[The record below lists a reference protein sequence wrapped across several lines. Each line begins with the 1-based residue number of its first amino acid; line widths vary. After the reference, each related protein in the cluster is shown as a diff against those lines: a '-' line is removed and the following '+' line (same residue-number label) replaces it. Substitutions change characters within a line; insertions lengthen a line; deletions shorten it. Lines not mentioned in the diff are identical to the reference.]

1 MLVYVGSG
9 RNKGR
14 ECLVGSE
21 TRGAECYF
29 SFIRKAFDNFLIF
42 RILCDSKSITY
53 MGDTE
58 SCSSGIFS
66 SGWNLSPKQRQK
78 IGVYNEVLCR
88 LRELNVPEAMVL
100 GFEEEL
106 WAHFYRLPARYALD
120 MNVER
125 AQDVLLHK
133 RLLDTARD
141 PTTATGPAIE
151 VRLVQV
157 RSASSAADCS
167 SKSLGSNSLSKVCPE
182 DSGIPD
188 NTSFHPPPAF
198 GSSTNVDLSLCEAQ
212 LQVGYRDN
220 YLNFYSHYA
229 RPMHE
234 ITISTN
240 DKPKLLCQLTSLLSE
255 TGLDIQEAH
264 AFSTIDGYSLDVFV
278 VGGWVVEETEKLKH
292 ELAKKIQKLQQL
304 QLKENASLSTA
315 KQEQIGMNFIW
326 RIGSGCLRYEKI
338 IASGPFSDL
347 YKGTFCNQDVAVK
360 VLKHEN
366 LNENIL
372 REFSQEVYILSK
384 MQHKNVVKFV
394 GACTKPPNLYLVTE
408 YMSGGS
414 MFDFLHKRETI
425 LSLSS
430 LLKVAIDVS
439 EGMKY
444 LHQNDII
451 HRDLKTANLL
461 IDENGVVK
469 VADFGVARMHDQSG
483 IMTAETGTY
492 RWMAPEV
499 ISHQPYDH
507 KADIFSFGIV
517 LWELLTGKLPYEHLS
532 PLQAAVGVIQKGLR
546 PKIPNHTHPNL
557 VELLHWCWHQD
568 SSLRPDFSE
577 ILEFLRHLTK
587 TDGELSVLPLSVY
600 GAIVM
605 AHKEACDENSSP
617 YKFFFYLYDKRSA
630 GLRGISF

>member
-1 MLVYVGSG
+1 
-9 RNKGR
+9 
-14 ECLVGSE
+14 
-21 TRGAECYF
+21 
-29 SFIRKAFDNFLIF
+29 
-42 RILCDSKSITY
+42 

-58 SCSSGIFS
+58 SCSSGIFK
-66 SGWNLSPKQRQK
+66 SGWNPSRRQRQK
-78 IGVYNEVLCR
+78 VGVYNEVLCK
-88 LRELNVPEAMVL
+88 LKELNVPEAVVP
-100 GFEEEL
+100 GFEDEL

-125 AQDVLLHK
+125 AQDVLMHK
-133 RLLDTARD
+133 RLLDTARA
-141 PTTATGPAIE
+141 PTRATGPAVE
-151 VRLVQV
+151 VHLVQV
-157 RSASSAADCS
+157 RSASAGRS
-167 SKSLGSNSLSKVCPE
+167 SKSLHSYSQSEVCPQ
-182 DSGIPD
+182 DSGIPG
-188 NTSFHPPPAF
+188 NMSFHPPPAF
-198 GSSTNVDLSLCEAQ
+198 GSSANVELALCKSQ
-212 LQVGYRDN
+212 LQVRDKDN
-220 YLNFYSHYA
+220 YLNFYAHYA

-278 VGGWVVEETEKLKH
+278 VGGWAVEETEKLKH

-304 QLKENASLSTA
+304 QLKENGSLPTA
-315 KQEQIGMNFIW
+315 KQEQTGMNFMW
-326 RIGSGCLRYEKI
+326 RIGAGCLRYKEK

-347 YKGTFCNQDVAVK
+347 YKGTFCNQDVAIK

-366 LNENIL
+366 LNENIQK
-372 REFSQEVYILSK
+372 EFAQEVYILSK
-384 MQHKNVVKFV
+384 IQHKNVVKFV

-414 MFDFLHKRETI
+414 MFDFLHKQKTV
-425 LSLSS
+425 LTLPS

-451 HRDLKTANLL
+451 HRDLKAANLL

-469 VADFGVARMHDQSG
+469 VADFGVARVHDQSG

-499 ISHQPYDH
+499 IEHKPYDH
-507 KADIFSFGIV
+507 KADVFSFAIV

-532 PLQAAVGVIQKGLR
+532 PMQAAVGVIQKGLR
-546 PKIPNHTHPNL
+546 PKIPWHTHPKL

-568 SSLRPDFSE
+568 PSLRPKFSE
-577 ILEFLRHLTK
+577 VLEFLLHVTK
-587 TDGELSVLPLSVY
+587 TVCRGES
-600 GAIVM
+600 
-605 AHKEACDENSSP
+605 
-617 YKFFFYLYDKRSA
+617 
-630 GLRGISF
+630 